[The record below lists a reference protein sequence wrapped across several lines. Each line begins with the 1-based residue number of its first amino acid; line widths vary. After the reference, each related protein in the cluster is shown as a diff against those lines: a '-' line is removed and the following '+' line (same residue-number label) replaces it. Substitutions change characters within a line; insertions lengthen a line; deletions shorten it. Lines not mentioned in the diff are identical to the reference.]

1 MLRSLESRRPSANF
15 TRVHLAP
22 AIVLT
27 KDEVFEACDG
37 LASAERLLEAGG
49 HGAEASWAA
58 GLLEQLED
66 RLAAQWPDD
75 GCAQSAFSG
84 SNSSE
89 RELMQ

>member
-1 MLRSLESRRPSANF
+1 MLRSLEDRRPSDEA

-37 LASAERLLEAGG
+37 LATAERLLEAGG
-49 HGAEASWAA
+49 HGAQASWAA
-58 GLLEQLED
+58 GLFEQLED

-75 GCAQSAFSG
+75 CVAQSAFSG